1 MEGVEKM
8 NVVVVRGQEQGME
21 TPRRDSYAMEVNRE
35 RNCYACDGRR
45 EGERYFGL
53 ADTKVC

>member
-21 TPRRDSYAMEVNRE
+21 TPRRDSYAMEEDSRV
-35 RNCYACDGRR
+35 GH
-45 EGERYFGL
+45 
-53 ADTKVC
+53 